1 MGFARCACNT
11 NAKLAINRFAFA
23 KGVNMT
29 RTNILASMLYKTAV
43 SSKNMDFDKLV
54 WKHNR
59 EKLIYSLSAMQFIT
73 GCIGLKNISLLQAE
87 EITNILST
95 SYGYNK
101 DDFSNDLKEAT
112 SMADYSDEYEEVL
125 FEMHF
130 ILSECLNVIMK
141 RKKGYI
147 STISRYI
154 KAFHNYPRVFLSL
167 ADKSKISPQ
176 DAIEYSKSYLKL
188 D

>member
-1 MGFARCACNT
+1 
-11 NAKLAINRFAFA
+11 
-23 KGVNMT
+23 MT
-29 RTNILASMLYKTAV
+29 RINVLASMLYQTAV
-43 SSKNMDFDKLV
+43 SLKNMNFNKLV

-59 EKLIYSLSAMQFIT
+59 EKLISSLSEMQFIT
-73 GCIGLKNISLLQAE
+73 GCIGLKNISLSQTE

-101 DDFSNDLKEAT
+101 EDFSNALKEAT
-112 SMADYSDEYEEVL
+112 SMADYSDEEYEELL

-130 ILSECLNVIMK
+130 ILSECVNVVVQ

-154 KAFHNYPRVFLSL
+154 KAFHNYPRAFLSL

-176 DAIEYSKSYLKL
+176 DAIEYSKSYLKF